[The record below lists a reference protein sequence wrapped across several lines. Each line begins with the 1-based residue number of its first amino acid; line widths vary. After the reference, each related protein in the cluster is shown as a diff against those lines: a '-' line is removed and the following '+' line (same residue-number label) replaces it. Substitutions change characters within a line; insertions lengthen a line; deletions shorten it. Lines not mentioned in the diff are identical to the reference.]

1 MGLVVLDLI
10 NFPTNFVVE
19 PSIRMEPAERSM
31 DVMLGDAVD
40 VACVVLEGKPEVTV
54 TWSREVS
61 SG

>member
-1 MGLVVLDLI
+1 
-10 NFPTNFVVE
+10 
-19 PSIRMEPAERSM
+19 MEPAERSM

-40 VACVVLEGKPEVTV
+40 VACVVQEGKPEVTV